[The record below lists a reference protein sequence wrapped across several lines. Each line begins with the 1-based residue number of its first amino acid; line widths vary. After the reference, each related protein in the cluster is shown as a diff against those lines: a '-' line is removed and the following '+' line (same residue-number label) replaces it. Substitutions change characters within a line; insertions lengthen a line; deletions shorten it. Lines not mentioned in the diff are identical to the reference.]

1 MKKMEDAEVKP
12 SSMIDQAFLPI
23 IDSSGVS
30 GSVASTDPSSTVCRA
45 ASQDKE
51 KDEEAF
57 MDLSGYIFLCNRET
71 KLDCFRFRVFGVG
84 SNKKKMVEKIKPGT
98 KLFLFDIELRLLYGV
113 YEATSSGGI
122 NLEAHAFGGKF
133 PAQVKFQIFKEC
145 FPLQES
151 SFSHAIKYNYRRKFE
166 PELNDYQVRSLLS
179 LFCPLTASATAAV
192 MSHPLAPCLAS
203 VGLPKIMPA
212 LAVKDQVKSLSYP
225 QEVGSSMANVGPLN
239 TNPAFAKEHQVK
251 YMSLPIYFQDPYIT
265 RMPHFHAPPIM
276 EPHILVSQVQD
287 EPKHQ
292 PRLSTAF
299 VNEQNTGDA
308 VEIDPSE
315 DTQDES
321 DRQDDISGFIFM
333 CGRNTKH
340 DCYRFR
346 VFGLPLNKQERI
358 KKIKPGAKLFLFD
371 FEAKLLYGVYEAT
384 STGIMNLEPLAFGGK
399 FPAQVKFRIFK
410 ECLPLPEPSLR
421 HAIKDNYRDRKFE
434 PELNDH
440 QVRSL
445 LSIFRPLP
453 ASVTATAVHHPLE
466 KVGQSFANVDMPK
479 ITPTWAMEDR
489 VKLLSCPQAKVGS
502 SLANLPPPNTVPA
515 LYMEHHSKYSSMPT
529 SVENPY
535 MTRMQHVHPP
545 PIVESQRVYELQSAQ
560 RGWPRTTSF
569 MESALT
575 VGEPKQLT
583 APSNAYSHQSYVTQG
598 ISTDIW
604 NPYHRYESM
613 QSGVVSQPHLMELN
627 DRNYQL
633 YSGVERGM
641 LPPHESS
648 ATHNCF
654 SGPSAPPVLQQYA
667 SSEAAILE
675 GTSSMS
681 YQRSLIRRYG

>member
-12 SSMIDQAFLPI
+12 SSMIYQA
-23 IDSSGVS
+23 
-30 GSVASTDPSSTVCRA
+30 ASPAPSSSVCRA

-57 MDLSGYIFLCNRET
+57 MDLSGFIFLCNRET

-84 SNKKKMVEKIKPGT
+84 SNKKEMVEKIKPGT

-113 YEATSSGGI
+113 YEATSTGGI

-145 FPLQES
+145 LPLQES
-151 SFSHAIKYNYRRKFE
+151 SFRHAIKDNHHRRKFE
-166 PELNDYQVRSLLS
+166 PELNGYQVRNLLS

-192 MSHPLAPCLAS
+192 VSHPLALCLAN
-203 VGLPKIMPA
+203 VGLPKIMAA
-212 LAVKDQVKSLSYP
+212 LAVEDQVKLLPYP
-225 QEVGSSMANVGPLN
+225 QEVGSSVANVGPLN
-239 TNPAFAKEHQVK
+239 TNPAFSKEHQVK

-276 EPHILVSQVQD
+276 EPHLLVSQVQD

-299 VNEQNTGDA
+299 VDEQNAGDA
-308 VEIDPSE
+308 VEIDSSE

-346 VFGLPLNKQERI
+346 VFGLPSNKQERI
-358 KKIKPGAKLFLFD
+358 KKIMPGAKLFLFD
-371 FEAKLLYGVYEAT
+371 FDAKLLYGVYEAT
-384 STGIMNLEPLAFGGK
+384 STGIINLEPLAFGGK

-410 ECLPLPEPSLR
+410 ECLPLPEASFR

-434 PELNDH
+434 PELNDR
-440 QVRSL
+440 QVRNL
-445 LSIFRPLP
+445 LSLFHPLP
-453 ASVTATAVHHPLE
+453 ASETATAVPHPLE
-466 KVGQSFANVDMPK
+466 KVGQSFSNVDMPK
-479 ITPTWAMEDR
+479 ITPAWAMEDR
-489 VKLLSCPQAKVGS
+489 VKLLSCPQAKMGS
-502 SLANLPPPNTVPA
+502 SLANVPPPNAIPA
-515 LYMEHHSKYSSMPT
+515 LYMEHHAKYSSMPS

-535 MTRMQHVHPP
+535 TTRMQHVHPP
-545 PIVESQRVYELQSAQ
+545 PVVESQRVYELQSAQ
-560 RGWPRTTSF
+560 HGWPRTTSF

-575 VGEPKQLT
+575 VAEPKQLT
-583 APSNAYSHQSYVTQG
+583 APSHAYSHQPYVTQG
-598 ISTDIW
+598 ISTDIR
-604 NPYHRYESM
+604 NPYHRYGSM

-648 ATHNCF
+648 ATRNYF
-654 SGPSAPPVLQQYA
+654 SCPSAPYAPPVLQQYA

>member
-23 IDSSGVS
+23 IDSAGVS
-30 GSVASTDPSSTVCRA
+30 PSVASPVPSSSVCRA

-57 MDLSGYIFLCNRET
+57 MDLSGFIFLCNRET

-84 SNKKKMVEKIKPGT
+84 SNKKEMVEKIKSGT

-113 YEATSSGGI
+113 YEATSTGGI

-145 FPLQES
+145 LPLQEY
-151 SFSHAIKYNYRRKFE
+151 SFRHAIMNNYHRRKFE
-166 PELNDYQVRSLLS
+166 PELNGYQVRSLLS

-192 MSHPLAPCLAS
+192 VSHPLAPCLAN

-212 LAVKDQVKSLSYP
+212 LAVEDQVKLLSYP

-239 TNPAFAKEHQVK
+239 TNPAFAKEHQ
-251 YMSLPIYFQDPYIT
+251 
-265 RMPHFHAPPIM
+265 
-276 EPHILVSQVQD
+276 D

-299 VNEQNTGDA
+299 VDEQNAGDA
-308 VEIDPSE
+308 VEIDSSE
-315 DTQDES
+315 DT
-321 DRQDDISGFIFM
+321 QDDISGFIFM

-346 VFGLPLNKQERI
+346 VFGLPSNKQERI

-384 STGIMNLEPLAFGGK
+384 STGIINLEPLAFGGK
-399 FPAQVKFRIFK
+399 FPAQVKFQIFK
-410 ECLPLPEPSLR
+410 ECLPLPEASFR

-440 QVRSL
+440 QVRNL
-445 LSIFRPLP
+445 LSLFHPLP
-453 ASVTATAVHHPLE
+453 ASVTATVVPHPLE

-502 SLANLPPPNTVPA
+502 SLVNVPPPNTIPA
-515 LYMEHHSKYSSMPT
+515 LYMEHHAKYSSMPT

-560 RGWPRTTSF
+560 HGWPRTTSF

-575 VGEPKQLT
+575 VAEPKQLT
-583 APSNAYSHQSYVTQG
+583 APSHAYSHQPYVTQG
-598 ISTDIW
+598 ISTDIR
-604 NPYHRYESM
+604 NPYHRYGSM

-627 DRNYQL
+627 DMNYQL

-648 ATHNCF
+648 ATHNYF
-654 SGPSAPPVLQQYA
+654 FGPLAPYAPPVLQRYT

>member
-239 TNPAFAKEHQVK
+239 TNPAFAKEH
-251 YMSLPIYFQDPYIT
+251 
-265 RMPHFHAPPIM
+265 
-276 EPHILVSQVQD
+276 
-287 EPKHQ
+287 
-292 PRLSTAF
+292 
-299 VNEQNTGDA
+299 
-308 VEIDPSE
+308 
-315 DTQDES
+315 QDES

>member
-12 SSMIDQAFLPI
+12 SSMIYQALLPI
-23 IDSSGVS
+23 IDSAGVS
-30 GSVASTDPSSTVCRA
+30 ASVASPAPSSSVCRA

-57 MDLSGYIFLCNRET
+57 MDLSGFIFLCNRET

-84 SNKKKMVEKIKPGT
+84 SNKKEMVEKIKPGT

-113 YEATSSGGI
+113 YEATSTGGL

-145 FPLQES
+145 LPLQES
-151 SFSHAIKYNYRRKFE
+151 SFRHAIKDNYHDRKFE
-166 PELNDYQVRSLLS
+166 PELNGYQVRSLLS
-179 LFCPLTASATAAV
+179 LFCPLIASTTAAV
-192 MSHPLAPCLAS
+192 VSHPLAPCLAN
-203 VGLPKIMPA
+203 VGLPKIMAA
-212 LAVKDQVKSLSYP
+212 LAVEDQVKLLPYP

-239 TNPAFAKEHQVK
+239 TNPAFSKEH
-251 YMSLPIYFQDPYIT
+251 
-265 RMPHFHAPPIM
+265 
-276 EPHILVSQVQD
+276 
-287 EPKHQ
+287 
-292 PRLSTAF
+292 
-299 VNEQNTGDA
+299 
-308 VEIDPSE
+308 
-315 DTQDES
+315 QDES

-371 FEAKLLYGVYEAT
+371 FDAKLLYGVYEAT
-384 STGIMNLEPLAFGGK
+384 STGIINLEPLAFGGK

-410 ECLPLPEPSLR
+410 ECLPLPEASFR

-434 PELNDH
+434 PELNDR
-440 QVRSL
+440 QVRNL
-445 LSIFRPLP
+445 LSLFHPLP
-453 ASVTATAVHHPLE
+453 ASVTATAVPHPLE
-466 KVGQSFANVDMPK
+466 KVGQSFANVDMRM
-479 ITPTWAMEDR
+479 ITPAWAMEDR

-502 SLANLPPPNTVPA
+502 SLANVPPPNAIPA
-515 LYMEHHSKYSSMPT
+515 LSMEHHAKYSSMRS

-545 PIVESQRVYELQSAQ
+545 PVVESQRVYELQSTQ
-560 RGWPRTTSF
+560 HGWPRTTSF

-575 VGEPKQLT
+575 VVEPKQLT
-583 APSNAYSHQSYVTQG
+583 APSHAYSNQPYVTQG
-598 ISTDIW
+598 ISTDIR
-604 NPYHRYESM
+604 NPYHRYGSM
-613 QSGVVSQPHLMELN
+613 QSGVVSQPHFMELN

-641 LPPHESS
+641 LPPHERS
-648 ATHNCF
+648 AARNYF
-654 SGPSAPPVLQQYA
+654 SGPSAPSAPPVLQQYS
-667 SSEAAILE
+667 SSEAAILK